1 MSTYADVD
9 DVRGR
14 IGGRAITTTS
24 NPTTAQVG
32 DWLDEAEAEL
42 LGAMAAV
49 GIPTSYASDTTGFL
63 TLRGW
68 VARYVSGLVRKAHAA
83 ASGDGDNDDGVDDIN
98 WWVEKLEKIK
108 ADPDGTSSALGNGST
123 ATETIG
129 IGSHATDSTL
139 SLSDADVA
147 ATFQRGRFNF

>member
-24 NPTTAQVG
+24 NPTTTQVG
-32 DWLDEAEAEL
+32 DWLDEAEGEL
-42 LGAMAAV
+42 LGRMAAV
-49 GIPTSYASDTTGFL
+49 GIPTSYSSGTTGFL

-68 VARYVSGLVRKAHAA
+68 VARYVAGLVRQSHAA
-83 ASGDGDNDDGVDDIN
+83 AAGDGDNDDGRPDIE
-98 WWVEKLEKIK
+98 WWDKLLERVSK
-108 ADPDGTSSALGNGST
+108 DPDGVSSALGNGST

-139 SLSDADVA
+139 NLSDADVA